1 MNPNDVYKTK
11 PTSIPDSTWDKI
23 GEFVRKTI
31 TDFINTADTNL
42 TRRRSEDIR
51 NAITK
56 HIKYCYEIGYGLD
69 YTVIFD
75 DEIIQQSVATNTD
88 LTTGTQ
94 GAIRSRLTLVGETL
108 NPNFEGKRRYHS
120 YARSKTT
127 QPYTA
132 NEQQRIW
139 QWANAR
145 LRTEE
150 RLTMKQV
157 IVACGLGGG
166 LKHGE
171 AANLKVRDVFLDTG
185 GACLHVGERI
195 IPVAADWDEGLR
207 QRLKTNPHPD
217 EYLLYPNMQRRDK
230 IMNRFAAEK
239 PNAASLVP
247 NFEKMRVTWIAE
259 HIKHFVPDTAIANAA
274 GVKSLR
280 NYERFRPTNQ
290 PLEQFRGL
298 MHRAETK
305 QADLVV
311 VK

>member
-1 MNPNDVYKTK
+1 MNPTDVYKNK
-11 PTSIPDSTWDKI
+11 PTSVPGGTWDEI
-23 GEFVRKTI
+23 GEFVCKTVA
-31 TDFINTADTNL
+31 DFINTADTNI
-42 TRRRSEDIR
+42 TRRRFEDIR

-56 HIKYCYEIGYGLD
+56 HIKYCYEMGYDLD

-88 LTTGTQ
+88 LTTGTL
-94 GAIRSRLTLVGETL
+94 GAIRSKLILVGETL
-108 NPNFEGKRRYHS
+108 NPNFEGKRRYHTYS
-120 YARSKTT
+120 RSKTT

-132 NEQQRIW
+132 SEQQRIW

-145 LRTEE
+145 HRTEE

-166 LKHGE
+166 LKYGK
-171 AANLKVRDVFLDTG
+171 AVNLRMRDVYLDDG

-195 IPVAADWDEGLR
+195 VPVVANWDEGLR
-207 QRLKTNPHPD
+207 QRLETNPNPD

-230 IMNRFAAEK
+230 IMNRFATEESTVAL
-239 PNAASLVP
+239 LVP

-259 HIKHFVPDTAIANAA
+259 HMEHFVPDTAIANAA

-305 QADLVV
+305 QAGLVV

>member
-1 MNPNDVYKTK
+1 
-11 PTSIPDSTWDKI
+11 
-23 GEFVRKTI
+23 
-31 TDFINTADTNL
+31 
-42 TRRRSEDIR
+42 
-51 NAITK
+51 
-56 HIKYCYEIGYGLD
+56 
-69 YTVIFD
+69 
-75 DEIIQQSVATNTD
+75 
-88 LTTGTQ
+88 
-94 GAIRSRLTLVGETL
+94 
-108 NPNFEGKRRYHS
+108 
-120 YARSKTT
+120 
-127 QPYTA
+127 
-132 NEQQRIW
+132 
-139 QWANAR
+139 
-145 LRTEE
+145 
-150 RLTMKQV
+150 MKQV